1 MSINIIYMYALFVT
15 LLTSSSFGFHFEHER
30 IVGRARLWTSN
41 HANEAE
47 GDSSRFRSSPDI
59 YSDAYRDM
67 RKGVPSA
74 PQLSDAE
81 RNMLEKKERFREGK
95 IPGKVYN
102 NNNNNTVAAGEEEE
116 ELEPMS
122 DLDILRAEMKAM
134 LDRME

>member
-1 MSINIIYMYALFVT
+1 MYALFVI
-15 LLTSSSFGFHFEHER
+15 LLTSSSFGLFHFGHER
-30 IVGRARLWTSN
+30 IVGRARLWTSD

-81 RNMLEKKERFREGK
+81 RNMLEKKERFRQGK

-102 NNNNNTVAAGEEEE
+102 NNHNNTIAAGEEEEE